1 MAETIIVVLKIVIK
15 IKNKIIEKIS
25 YDILMLEK

>member
-1 MAETIIVVLKIVIK
+1 MTETIIAVLKIVIK

>member
-1 MAETIIVVLKIVIK
+1 MAETIIAVLKIVIK